1 MMIPISIDITDRQ
14 GLNKLLTPLHSETPA
29 KWGRLKPQNM
39 IEHLTEAV
47 EYTNGK
53 RIAILTVSEEE
64 ATRQKKS
71 KVNFDFVIPRFAKG
85 FLPDATEHVRCA
97 DLPSA
102 IRELYRELDAF
113 EFYFQTEGRTAIH
126 PGFGPMDHKE
136 WLLWHGKH
144 FAHHFIQFGLMKS
157 DS

>member
-1 MMIPISIDITDRQ
+1 MPIFIDITDRPGFSQ
-14 GLNKLLTPLHSETPA
+14 LLTPLHSETPA
-29 KWGRLKPQNM
+29 TWGRLKPQNM

-53 RIAILTVSEEE
+53 RIAKLAVSEEE
-64 ATRQKKS
+64 ATRQKQS
-71 KVNFDFVIPRFAKG
+71 KVNIDFVIPHFAKG

-113 EFYFQTEGRTAIH
+113 EFYFRTEGRTAIH
-126 PGFGPMDHKE
+126 PGFGPMDYKE

-144 FAHHFIQFGLMKS
+144 FAHHFIQFGLMV

>member
-1 MMIPISIDITDRQ
+1 MVIFIDITNRSA
-14 GLNKLLTPLHSETPA
+14 LNQLLTSLHSETLA
-29 KWGRLKPQNM
+29 NWGRLKAQNM

-53 RIAILTVSEEE
+53 RIAKLAVSEEE
-64 ATRQKKS
+64 AILQKHS
-71 KVNFDFVIPRFAKG
+71 KVNGDFLIPKFAKG

-102 IRELYRELDAF
+102 IHELYSELDAF
-113 EFYFQTEGRTAIH
+113 EYYFRVEGRTAIH
-126 PGFGPMDHKE
+126 PAFGPMDYKE

-144 FAHHFIQFGLMKS
+144 FAHHFMQFGLVKS

>member
-1 MMIPISIDITDRQ
+1 MPIFIDIKNRP
-14 GLNKLLTPLHSETPA
+14 GLNQLLTSLHPETPA

-47 EYTNGK
+47 EYTSGK
-53 RIAILTVSEEE
+53 RIAKLAVSEEE
-64 ATRQKKS
+64 AKLQKQS
-71 KVNFDFVIPRFAKG
+71 KVNIDFVIPKFAKG
-85 FLPDATEHVRCA
+85 FLPDATVHVRCA

-102 IRELYRELDAF
+102 IRELYMELDAF
-113 EFYFQTEGRTAIH
+113 EFYFRVEGRTAVH
-126 PGFGPMDHKE
+126 PAFGPMDHQE

-144 FAHHFIQFGLMKS
+144 FAHHFIQFGLKKF